1 VERHFRASG
10 PIAIAEVRGNTT
22 AVTVD
27 SAPPTSTAT
36 YVRVAKLTALGAVSF
51 FLFVLGLQLIKCG
64 ARPLTFWFKPEGTST
79 VRGALGAGWLLACVV
94 LSGSP
99 VAGISLSLLDKG
111 DLNAAE
117 SFGMITG
124 SRLGASFV
132 VLVVGFLYDL
142 RAHKERGGV
151 YVGALALI
159 TTAVTYVPAFF
170 LGYYALEH
178 GWFDRLRFGLPEQ
191 VVSVVDLLIKPV
203 VDLTGHFLPTWGQS
217 VLGVLVLV
225 GAFKLFDGFLPVVDP
240 TGGKLS
246 KMATTIY
253 RPWITFLFG
262 MLVTS
267 FTLSV
272 SVSLTVLVPLT
283 ARGLVRRENLIPYIM
298 GANITTFID
307 TLVASLLI
315 NNRAGFTVVLCEMAT
330 VTAIS
335 LPIIL
340 LFYRPYERFVDGLAR
355 GVTKNRWRLAAFVVA
370 LFLVPLM
377 LIWFQ

>member
-1 VERHFRASG
+1 M
-10 PIAIAEVRGNTT
+10 NTLPQPNR
-22 AVTVD
+22 
-27 SAPPTSTAT
+27 SATLRMA
-36 YVRVAKLTALGAVSF
+36 RLGILFILSF

-64 ARPLTFWFKPEGTST
+64 ARPLTSWFKPEGVAT

-111 DLNAAE
+111 DLNPQE

-132 VLVVGFLYDL
+132 VLVIGFGYDL
-142 RAHKERGGV
+142 RARKDRGGV

-159 TTAVTYVPAFF
+159 TTAVTYIPAFF
-170 LGYYALEH
+170 LGYWVLEK
-178 GWFDRLRFGLPEQ
+178 GWIDGVRLSLPDGFISILD
-191 VVSVVDLLIKPV
+191 VCVKPV
-203 VDLTGHFLPTWGQS
+203 VDCTGLALQPWGQS
-217 VLGVLVLV
+217 VLGVFVLV
-225 GAFKLFDGFLPVVDP
+225 AAFKLFDGFLPVIDP

-246 KMATTIY
+246 RMATTIY

-307 TLVASLLI
+307 TLIASLLLD
-315 NNRAGFTVVLCEMAT
+315 NPRGFTVVLCEMAS
-330 VTAIS
+330 VTAVS
-335 LPIIL
+335 LPIVFL
-340 LFYRPYERFVDGLAR
+340 TYRPYERLVDGLAKAITR
-355 GVTKNRWRLAAFVVA
+355 DNFRLTLFVVG
-370 LFLVPLM
+370 LFAVPLI
-377 LIWFQ
+377 LIWIQ

>member
-1 VERHFRASG
+1 MTLEA
-10 PIAIAEVRGNTT
+10 
-22 AVTVD
+22 
-27 SAPPTSTAT
+27 APPSHPPSGHVPSDHRPA
-36 YVRVAKLTALGAVSF
+36 ALRIARLALFFLISF
-51 FLFVLGLQLIKCG
+51 FLFILGLQLIKCG
-64 ARPLTFWFKPEGTST
+64 AKPLTFWFKPVGTTT

-111 DLNAAE
+111 DLNTAE

-159 TTAVTYVPAFF
+159 TTAVIYVPAFF
-170 LGYYALEH
+170 LGYWVLEK
-178 GWFDRLRFGLPEQ
+178 GWIDGVRFSLPEKF
-191 VVSVVDLLIKPV
+191 VSVLDLLVRPV
-203 VDLTGHFLPTWGQS
+203 VDFTGVFLPPWGQS
-217 VLGVLVLV
+217 VLGVMVLV
-225 GAFKLFDGFLPVVDP
+225 GAFKLFDGFLPVIDP

-283 ARGLVRRENLIPYIM
+283 ARRLVRRENLIPYIM

-307 TLVASLLI
+307 TLVASLLLS
-315 NNRAGFTVVLCEMAT
+315 NKSGFTVVLCEMAT
-330 VTAIS
+330 VTIIS
-335 LPIIL
+335 LPIV
-340 LFYRPYERFVDGLAR
+340 FFAYRPYERFVDALAQA
-355 GVTKNRWRLAAFVVA
+355 VTRDRFRLTLFVVG
-370 LFLVPLM
+370 LFAVPLI
-377 LIWFQ
+377 LIWMQ